1 MLSSCRLTKYVP
13 DGQFLLD
20 NNSIQFV
27 NDSLS
32 NERKIDLDDL
42 NSIIKQQ
49 PNRKILLGYR
59 FHLKLYN
66 LSNQSRIDKGIIRK
80 ENDSIK
86 KVERID
92 KKNSRKLAKNPNFK
106 KKDILTGN

>member
-42 NSIIKQQ
+42 NSILKQQ
-49 PNRKILLGYR
+49 PNRKNFIGLP
-59 FHLKLYN
+59 F
-66 LSNQSRIDKGIIRK
+66 SF
-80 ENDSIK
+80 
-86 KVERID
+86 KVV
-92 KKNSRKLAKNPNFK
+92 
-106 KKDILTGN
+106 